1 VIFWSY
7 AFPASFL
14 KIVGKPNE
22 PDVFGYSSITNDN
35 NILLC
40 RAIFPYCLKLNRNG
54 DILWKKEITGLTLA
68 IGGIGQL
75 KNNYFVVEGQALEL
89 KGQHILS
96 ILDDTT
102 LTSKWINIFPELTS
116 EGEGVDVI
124 DVINDNY
131 LLMITK
137 KRENTEDTFDILI
150 SEINSSGNLI
160 WVKKIL
166 MPDDF
171 YPFGSVHKTSDGNYI
186 ISGGLNYSSF
196 FSLIK
201 INKNGDILFSKK
213 YTGDGTII
221 VDYPEGLTE
230 LADGSY
236 ILVGTASLPSGK
248 AGILLLK
255 VDPNGNLIKAKLLLS
270 NGDLDSTGVSA
281 DLTGFIV
288 ACRVD
293 INGYGYPCLI
303 KMTNNLELQWSKIYS
318 NLPGEF
324 TTVDYIPNEGYV
336 AAGNVVVYGN
346 IPQYK
351 LLLAKTDL
359 NGLIDNCS
367 SISDI
372 NLQVMDVTSN
382 IKTEEMNLS
391 VINSSLRVERYSG
404 TISLSKDVDLDT
416 TDVCYAN
423 SPTPPTPSSPFTD
436 VPPDYWA
443 FNYIKAVKDAGITKG
458 CNPPQNDKY
467 CPEDVVTR
475 AQMAAFIIRA
485 IEGEPTSYNANPYFA
500 DVSPTHWAFKYV
512 QRVKERGIA
521 QGYSGTNLY
530 GPEDNVTREQMAK
543 MLIMGLVS
551 QGKIS
556 EPPSDYCASGS
567 PFSDVDSSS
576 WSCRYIKRL
585 KELGI
590 TQGCNPPANDRYCP
604 QDLVTRAQ
612 MSAFIYRG
620 FLSNSSN
627 SSVGAMMLS
636 SGPFGAIMVG
646 KGGEVLLPI
655 VERDTS
661 GNPVKVTGALYMNGE
676 IGNNLLVYFDNDGR
690 PAKAFMGDFII
701 LYSN

>member
-1 VIFWSY
+1 MMKKFFLSLIFWLLSVVIFWSY

-14 KIVGKPNE
+14 KIVGKPNVS
-22 PDVFGYSSITNDN
+22 DLFGYSSITNDN

-40 RAIFPYCLKLNRNG
+40 RGLFPYCLKLNRNG

-68 IGGIGQL
+68 TGSIGQL
-75 KNNYFVVEGQALEL
+75 KNNFFVVEGQAFALG
-89 KGQHILS
+89 GQHLLS

-116 EGEGVDVI
+116 DKEGVDII

-137 KRENTEDTFDILI
+137 KRKNTEDTFDILI
-150 SEINSSGNLI
+150 SEISSTGNLI

-171 YPFGSVHKTSDGNYI
+171 YPFGSVQKTSDGNYI

-221 VDYPEGLTE
+221 VDWANGLTA

-248 AGILLLK
+248 DGILLLK
-255 VDPNGNLIKAKLLLS
+255 VDPNGNLIKAKLLLHS
-270 NGDLDSTGVSA
+270 DYLDSYKVSS
-281 DLTGFIV
+281 DSTGFIV
-288 ACRVD
+288 ACSVD
-293 INGYGYPCLI
+293 INDNSYPCLI
-303 KMTNNLELQWSKIYS
+303 KMTNNLDLQWSKNYS

-324 TTVDYIPNEGYV
+324 NTVDYIPNEGYV

-346 IPQYK
+346 IPKMK

-359 NGLIDNCS
+359 NGSIDNCS

-382 IKTEEMNLS
+382 IKTEKMNLS
-391 VINSSLRVERYSG
+391 AINSSLQVKRYSG

-423 SPTPPTPSSPFTD
+423 SPTPPTHSSPFTD
-436 VPPDYWA
+436 IPSDFWAINEITWAKNRGITKGYPDGTYRPYEPVKRDAMAAFIVRALFSDNPTCQGGVPCESTQPY
-443 FNYIKAVKDAGITKG
+443 FKDVDQSQPFFRHIQKLYEAGITKG
-458 CNPPQNDKY
+458 YPDGTYRPYENIRRD
-467 CPEDVVTR
+467 
-475 AQMAAFIIRA
+475 AMAAFLIRA
-485 IEGEPTSYNANPYFA
+485 LGYGDNPICSGGVPCGNTPPYFM
-500 DVSPTHWAFKYV
+500 DVAPTH
-512 QRVKERGIA
+512 
-521 QGYSGTNLY
+521 
-530 GPEDNVTREQMAK
+530 
-543 MLIMGLVS
+543 
-551 QGKIS
+551 
-556 EPPSDYCASGS
+556 
-567 PFSDVDSSS
+567 PF
-576 WSCRYIKRL
+576 YKHIQKF

-590 TQGCNPPANDRYCP
+590 TGGCRQDPPMYCP
-604 QDLVTRAQ
+604 DSYVTRDA
-612 MSAFIYRG
+612 MAVFLYRAF
-620 FLSNSSN
+620 SN
-627 SSVGAMMLS
+627 
-636 SGPFGAIMVG
+636 
-646 KGGEVLLPI
+646 K
-655 VERDTS
+655 
-661 GNPVKVTGALYMNGE
+661 
-676 IGNNLLVYFDNDGR
+676 
-690 PAKAFMGDFII
+690 
-701 LYSN
+701 